1 MAFIFKVTTTAPS
14 ENFTIQCQ
22 NVGTFNATVDWGDG
36 GATSDI
42 TTYNDADLSHT
53 YTSAGTYTISITGTF
68 PNIYMNNSADAPK
81 IVEVVDLGDVGW
93 TRLNFA
99 FYGCTNLTSFA
110 SGTTDTSS
118 VPYMYAMFYNCSS
131 LTSLD
136 VSGFNTSAAVNMS
149 NMLRDCSS
157 LTSLDVSGFNTSA
170 AINMSNMFYGCS
182 SLTSLDVS
190 GFNTSAAINMSYM
203 FYNCSSLTSLDVSG
217 FNTPAATNMNGMFRS
232 CSSLTSLDVSGFNTS
247 SVTDMSYMF
256 FNCTVLTGLRIRDW
270 DVSSVTAA
278 TSFCQNA
285 NNALST
291 DEYSNVLI
299 NWGAQSVQSGVNIHF
314 GDATYTAV
322 GKYAVGIQM
331 QGTMTFADN
340 DLDEEV
346 VFVNWYSDANNKIL
360 ERVRTNAGTG
370 DYTVQQSASGVADT
384 VSSSG
389 SYYTP
394 GINVSFN
401 IASRHGSTFINGAVD
416 GTALTE
422 DTTPTELPN
431 LSATNLSLGYDFMGT
446 IDEFRMWGGMD
457 IGDTTIAQ
465 ATA

>member
-1 MAFIFKVTTTAPS
+1 
-14 ENFTIQCQ
+14 
-22 NVGTFNATVDWGDG
+22 
-36 GATSDI
+36 
-42 TTYNDADLSHT
+42 
-53 YTSAGTYTISITGTF
+53 
-68 PNIYMNNSADAPK
+68 
-81 IVEVVDLGDVGW
+81 
-93 TRLNFA
+93 
-99 FYGCTNLTSFA
+99 
-110 SGTTDTSS
+110 
-118 VPYMYAMFYNCSS
+118 MFYNCSS

-136 VSGFNTSAAVNMS
+136 VSGFNTSSVTGMS
-149 NMLRDCSS
+149 H
-157 LTSLDVSGFNTSA
+157 
-170 AINMSNMFYGCS
+170 
-182 SLTSLDVS
+182 
-190 GFNTSAAINMSYM
+190 M

-232 CSSLTSLDVSGFNTS
+232 CSSLTSLDVSSFNTS
-247 SVTDMSYMF
+247 SVTDMSSMF
-256 FNCTVLTGLRIRDW
+256 LDCTVLTGLRIRDW

-422 DTTPTELPN
+422 DTTPTALPD

-457 IGDTTIAQ
+457 IGNTTIAS
-465 ATA
+465 ATS

>member
-118 VPYMYAMFYNCSS
+118 VPYMYA
-131 LTSLD
+131 
-136 VSGFNTSAAVNMS
+136 
-149 NMLRDCSS
+149 
-157 LTSLDVSGFNTSA
+157 
-170 AINMSNMFYGCS
+170 
-182 SLTSLDVS
+182 
-190 GFNTSAAINMSYM
+190 M

>member
-22 NVGTFNATVDWGDG
+22 NAGTFNATVDWGDG
-36 GATSDI
+36 GATSAI

-53 YTSAGTYTISITGTF
+53 YASAGTYTISITGTF
-68 PNIYMNNSADAPK
+68 PNIYMNNSASAPK

-93 TRLNFA
+93 TRLSLA

-118 VPYMYAMFYNCSS
+118 V
-131 LTSLD
+131 T
-136 VSGFNTSAAVNMS
+136 G
-149 NMLRDCSS
+149 
-157 LTSLDVSGFNTSA
+157 
-170 AINMSNMFYGCS
+170 
-182 SLTSLDVS
+182 
-190 GFNTSAAINMSYM
+190 MSYM

-217 FNTPAATNMNGMFRS
+217 FNTSSVTTMSHMFYN

-247 SVTDMSYMF
+247 SVTNMSYMF
-256 FNCTVLTGLRIRDW
+256 FGCTVLTGLRIRDW

-422 DTTPTELPN
+422 DTTPTALPD
-431 LSATNLSLGYDFMGT
+431 LSATNLQLGYDFMGT

-457 IGDTTIAQ
+457 IGDTTIAS
-465 ATA
+465 ATS